1 MEHPHEPVDAI
12 KSWQE
17 WYKTNRMVAQL
28 NQPLAS
34 KDSREKLHDTANAVD
49 RLPNWREHYAQLIT
63 DTPKTMDN
71 TLYKQK
77 AFEYFADTLAE
88 FANELTGKELFDC
101 FVRAATE
108 AMEHEKKEYEQAK
121 ELFDLLSSSDTIQNK

>member
-17 WYKTNRMVAQL
+17 WYKTHRMVAQL
-28 NQPLAS
+28 DQPLVS
-34 KDSREKLHDTANAVD
+34 KDSREKLHDTTHAVD
-49 RLPNWREHYAQLIT
+49 KLPNWREHYAQLIT
-63 DTPKTMDN
+63 DPFEPMDN
-71 TLYKQK
+71 TVHKQK

-88 FANELTGKELFDC
+88 FANELTGRELFDC
-101 FVRAATE
+101 FVKAATE

-121 ELFDLLSSSDTIQNK
+121 ELLDLLSSSPTTQSK